1 MQELRLPVKNKRG
14 EVVKEVIAY
23 TPQIYLGTIMNL
35 MELLEIGDDISG
47 LELLKK
53 VSNAWKEVKEILSD
67 IFPEME
73 EEDWEYIRLNDLIP
87 IILQVVRY
95 TFAEIMTIPSDSKK

>member
-1 MQELRLPVKNKRG
+1 MQELRLPVKNKQG

-35 MELLEIGDDISG
+35 MELLEIGDDING
-47 LELLKK
+47 LELMKK
-53 VSNAWKEVKEILSD
+53 VSTAWREVKEILSD

-95 TFAEIMTIPSDSKK
+95 TFAEIMTIPSNSKK